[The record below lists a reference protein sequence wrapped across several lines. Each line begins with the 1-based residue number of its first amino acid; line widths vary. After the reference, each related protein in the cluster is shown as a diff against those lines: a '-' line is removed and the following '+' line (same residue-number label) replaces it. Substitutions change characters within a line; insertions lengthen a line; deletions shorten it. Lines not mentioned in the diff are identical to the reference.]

1 MTIPLLINFTPTGMI
16 PTKDMTPH
24 VPVSVEE
31 ITEEVHEA
39 YELGITITH
48 LHARDDDG
56 RPTTDPEVYGR
67 IVESVR
73 AIAPDLVICVSLS
86 GRDVSDIDQRAAP
99 LELTGDSK
107 PDMGSLTLSSLNFIR
122 QASQNSP
129 DTIKELAIRM
139 KDRGIVPELEAFD
152 TGMINYGTYLISK
165 GILEPPFYFNLI
177 FGNIAS
183 AQADLL
189 HAGLAIQQL
198 PENCHWSFGGIGD
211 SQLSMNTLAL
221 VSGGSVR
228 VGLEDN
234 IYLDSKRSRLATNQE
249 LLQRIHQ
256 LAEIHER
263 PIMTAKALRSE
274 WAMAA

>member
-234 IYLDSKRSRLATNQE
+234 IFLDSKRSRLATNQE

-274 WAMAA
+274 WSMAA

>member
-1 MTIPLLINFTPTGMI
+1 MTSPLLINFTPTGMI

-24 VPVSVEE
+24 VPVSVQE

-177 FGNIAS
+177 FGNIAN

>member
-274 WAMAA
+274 WSMAA

>member
-234 IYLDSKRSRLATNQE
+234 IFLDSKRSRLATNQE

>member
-1 MTIPLLINFTPTGMI
+1 MTSPLLINFTPTGMI

-24 VPVSVEE
+24 VPVSVQE

-177 FGNIAS
+177 FGNIAN

-198 PENCHWSFGGIGD
+198 PEDCHWSFGGIGD

-263 PIMTAKALRSE
+263 PIMSAKALRSE